1 MSGFNYN
8 CLDGG
13 FLHRPF
19 PQIRHSPS
27 GGFAVKKLL
36 VALLLAW
43 VCLIVFAAI
52 ADTGPQR
59 DWQQTVVE
67 ARKEGRVVI
76 SVPPNAELRKRMEGV
91 FERRF
96 PGIDLELV
104 PGRGSKNVR
113 RIADEFRGGVH
124 YFDVHIGGSLS
135 LLTGLVL
142 IGIVDPVEPYLL
154 LPEVSEPK
162 KWWGGHIYADK
173 TNRFAYIFSAYL
185 TQNIYRNTNLVGPEE
200 ILSYD
205 DLLDPKWKGKI
216 GLLDP
221 RAPGPGDATWTY
233 MWEVMGEDYLRRLVR
248 QDLHVTRNRRILG
261 ESLAKGKLSITI
273 GTSYYILAPFLKAG
287 LPIRPLPIPKEGTYA
302 TGGTGN
308 LVILKDAPHRN
319 ATRVFINWFL
329 GKEGQEVYTRAMA
342 QASRRLDV
350 DSSWVR
356 KFGYVPAKEV
366 LSVEDYYRIE
376 NQSEE
381 RIQKVRVPAKKFARE
396 LLK

>member
-1 MSGFNYN
+1 M
-8 CLDGG
+8 
-13 FLHRPF
+13 R
-19 PQIRHSPS
+19 R
-27 GGFAVKKLL
+27 LL
-36 VALLLAW
+36 VATYLAW
-43 VCLIVFAAI
+43 AGLILI
-52 ADTGPQR
+52 AGIASAGPPR
-59 DWQQTVVE
+59 DWQQALGA
-67 ARKEGRVVI
+67 ARKEGKVVV
-76 SVPPNAELRKRMEGV
+76 SVPPNAELRKRMEGG
-91 FERRF
+91 FEQRF

-113 RIADEFRGGVH
+113 RIADELKAGVR

-135 LLTGLVL
+135 MLTGLVWVGVVAP
-142 IGIVDPVEPYLL
+142 IEPYLL
-154 LPEVSEPK
+154 LPEVRELK
-162 KWWGGHIYADK
+162 NWWGGHIYADRGK
-173 TNRFAYIFSAYL
+173 RFVYVFSAYL
-185 TQNIYRNTNLVGPEE
+185 SQNIYRNTNLVGPEE
-200 ILSYD
+200 ILSYG

-221 RAPGPGDATWTY
+221 RTPGPGDATWSY

-248 QDLHVTRNRRILG
+248 QDLHVTRNRRVLG

-287 LPIRPLPIPKEGTYA
+287 LPLQPLPIPKEGTYA

-319 ATRVFINWFL
+319 ATRIFINWFF
-329 GKEGQEVYTRAMA
+329 GKEGQEIYTRAMA

-350 DSSWVR
+350 DSTWVR
-356 KFGYVPAKEV
+356 KFGYVAAKEV
-366 LSVEDYYRIE
+366 LSVEEYYRYE

-381 RIQKVRVPAKKFARE
+381 KIQKVRIPAKKFALK

>member
-1 MSGFNYN
+1 MDGCFQYGFIT
-8 CLDGG
+8 GV
-13 FLHRPF
+13 H
-19 PQIRHSPS
+19 HST
-27 GGFAVKKLL
+27 GKDFVVKRLL
-36 VALLLAW
+36 VATHLAW
-43 VCLIVFAAI
+43 AGLIFI
-52 ADTGPQR
+52 AGIASAGSLR
-59 DWQQTVVE
+59 DWQQALVG
-67 ARKEGRVVI
+67 ARKEGKVVV

-113 RIADEFRGGVH
+113 RIADELKAGVR

-135 LLTGLVL
+135 MLTGLVRVGVVVP
-142 IGIVDPVEPYLL
+142 IEPYFL
-154 LPEVSEPK
+154 LPEVKDSK
-162 KWWGGHIYADK
+162 NWWGGHMFADRAK
-173 TNRFAYIFSAYL
+173 RFAYIFSAYL

-221 RAPGPGDATWTY
+221 RTPGPGDATWTY
-233 MWEVMGEDYLRRLVR
+233 MWEVMGEDYLRKLVR
-248 QDLHVTRNRRILG
+248 QDLHITRNRRILG

-287 LPIRPLPIPKEGTYA
+287 LPLQPLPIPKEGTYA

-319 ATRVFINWFL
+319 ATRVFINWFF
-329 GKEGQEVYTRAMA
+329 GKEGQEVNTRAMA

-350 DSSWVR
+350 DSMWVR

-366 LSVEDYYRIE
+366 LSVEDYYRVE

-381 RIQKVRVPAKKFARE
+381 KIQKVRIPAKNFARK